1 MFFVSLL
8 NLDDKTFCDND
19 SSRNCTK
26 IKHICKVGQSYL
38 PDLDQQSF
46 IAFHILYI
54 SSRIWFWLCLGGSW
68 FTYLQFSLFIFW
80 TGEDMVSYERPIWEF
95 VFDRVAAPDKKSIL
109 LVMYSDL
116 FTARSRTSSA
126 ACRKSLQ
133 IPTRVGPT
141 SFSLEWFFVDFLV
154 GNFFRVYFFGIFW
167 YTIQPQ
173 ILRFF
178 ACHFQDWETRW

>member
-1 MFFVSLL
+1 MIPLKSA
-8 NLDDKTFCDND
+8 K
-19 SSRNCTK
+19 K
-26 IKHICKVGQSYL
+26 IKPICKVGQSYNL
-38 PDLDQQSF
+38 LLHFISYIFPAEFDFDSALVDLGL
-46 IAFHILYI
+46 HICN
-54 SSRIWFWLCLGGSW
+54 FP
-68 FTYLQFSLFIFW
+68 FSYS
-80 TGEDMVSYERPIWEF
+80 GRRGDMVSYERPIWEF

-141 SFSLEWFFVDFLV
+141 SFRLEWFFVDFLV
-154 GNFFRVYFFGIFW
+154 GNFFRVDFFGIFW

>member
-1 MFFVSLL
+1 MHKNKTYLQSGAILSARPWRSNLL
-8 NLDDKTFCDND
+8 LHFI
-19 SSRNCTK
+19 SYIR
-26 IKHICKVGQSYL
+26 IC
-38 PDLDQQSF
+38 
-46 IAFHILYI
+46 I
-54 SSRIWFWLCLGGSW
+54 SSRIWFWLRLGGSW

-80 TGEDMVSYERPIWEF
+80 TGGDMVSYERPIWEF

-154 GNFFRVYFFGIFW
+154 GNFFRVDFFYFSDILFN
-167 YTIQPQ
+167 
-173 ILRFF
+173 LRF
-178 ACHFQDWETRW
+178 

>member
-1 MFFVSLL
+1 MNTINFMLNLFFVGL
-8 NLDDKTFCDND
+8 
-19 SSRNCTK
+19 SSIRPPT
-26 IKHICKVGQSYL
+26 
-38 PDLDQQSF
+38 
-46 IAFHILYI
+46 I
-54 SSRIWFWLCLGGSW
+54 SSFP
-68 FTYLQFSLFIFW
+68 YLQFSLFIFW

-141 SFSLEWFFVDFLV
+141 SFSWECFFM
-154 GNFFRVYFFGIFW
+154 GIFFRVDFFGFVC
-167 YTIQPQ
+167 YTAHPQ

-178 ACHFQDWETRW
+178 AITKIERPGDSLQDWDSLQVVFRC

>member
-8 NLDDKTFCDND
+8 NLSDKPFCDND
-19 SSRNCTK
+19 FSRNCTK
-26 IKHICKVGQSYL
+26 IQHIAKWGNL
-38 PDLDQQSF
+38 
-46 IAFHILYI
+46 IARPCTAISHCIFHILYI
-54 SSRIWFWLCLGGSW
+54 SSRIWFWLRLGGSW

-141 SFSLEWFFVDFLV
+141 FSSLFFVVDFWVFLFL
-154 GNFFRVYFFGIFW
+154 GTFNYCSLF
-167 YTIQPQ
+167 
-173 ILRFF
+173 
-178 ACHFQDWETRW
+178 